1 LDHASAVPV
10 DPRVAELETKLA
22 AQEQTIRV
30 LMARVEGQIDKSGS
44 SLVVMQEN
52 QALELVVDLKTA
64 QLDLERKKLEAA
76 LSDLQH
82 AQAEL
87 LHASKLTAIG
97 QLAAGIAHEINTPMQ
112 FVGDNTHFM
121 QRAFSA
127 LLPLIERL
135 REWDQRDVDGTAL
148 EREWPEL
155 RQKLKRAKAGLLCS
169 EVPRAID
176 GSLEGI
182 KRVTNIVRA
191 MKEFSHP
198 SSGNATPANLND
210 AILST
215 IEVTRNVWKY
225 VATLET
231 DFDPTLPAVPCLRDE
246 FNQVVLNLIVNA
258 AHAIAEVTKDGAE
271 GKGVISVRTRTVGEH
286 AEVSVS
292 DTGTGIPEAIRARV
306 FEPFFTT
313 KAVGKGTGQGL
324 AMAYAVINERH
335 SGKIWLESE
344 VGKGTTFFVQLP
356 LKRTEPD
363 A

>member
-1 LDHASAVPV
+1 
-10 DPRVAELETKLA
+10 
-22 AQEQTIRV
+22 
-30 LMARVEGQIDKSGS
+30 
-44 SLVVMQEN
+44 
-52 QALELVVDLKTA
+52 
-64 QLDLERKKLEAA
+64 
-76 LSDLQH
+76 
-82 AQAEL
+82 
-87 LHASKLTAIG
+87 
-97 QLAAGIAHEINTPMQ
+97 MQ

-135 REWDQRDVDGTAL
+135 REWDQRDVDATAL
-148 EREWPEL
+148 AREWPEL

-210 AILST
+210 AIQST

-225 VATLET
+225 VATVET
-231 DFDPTLPAVPCLRDE
+231 DFDPALPAVPCLRDE

-258 AHAIAEVTKDGAE
+258 AHAIADVTKDGTD
-271 GKGVISVRTRTVGEH
+271 GKGVISIRTRVVGEY

-313 KAVGKGTGQGL
+313 KPVGKGTGQGL

-335 SGKIWLESE
+335 NGKIWLESE
-344 VGKGTTFFVQLP
+344 VGKGTTFIVHLP
-356 LKRTEPD
+356 LTCPEPEP
-363 A
+363 